1 MHHCHRTIIHLTVKR
16 SADMYISLKLPIVI
30 FDLRLYILECYKSI
44 YAMLQ
49 DKRIDSKQSVAK
61 MTR

>member
-1 MHHCHRTIIHLTVKR
+1 
-16 SADMYISLKLPIVI
+16 MYISLKLPIVI